1 MSSIEF
7 AHPEAWYLLF
17 GLVPVVIVG
26 LSLYRRLEKSL
37 EYFAAGNKNRKAK
50 IRRRLIARSACWG
63 LAWFFFTAAVSDP
76 SWGTKLVPIQ
86 KYGKAAS
93 FVFDISYSMKAT
105 DVPLEAG
112 GDRLAAAGNFATYLL
127 DNMNG
132 VSVSAVIAKGNG
144 ITAVPLTED
153 FNAVRSLIGSLDPKL
168 MSSAGTSLGS
178 GIRAAAASFPAKAGK
193 KPTVI
198 LFTDG
203 DETDGSLETAAVNAV
218 KDGVSIIIIGFGSEK
233 ETEIIAGDGTTKVNT
248 ALRASKLQ
256 TLAKNVSAAVGKENA
271 VVFVDSNSS
280 RSLSRVL
287 RTLMADYDTVQ
298 TGYELQ
304 SVKRFPLLIFLSMLF
319 FALGFIAA
327 ELTVKRT
334 RLAIF
339 MVSIVALTLLSSC
352 SGRLDSAADVL
363 AGTVRWH
370 QKNYVDATSGFLK
383 VTEKAAS
390 SENDYLMQY
399 GLFGLSATYIMQ
411 NEDEA
416 ALERIKQISPD
427 ASDDILFAAY
437 YNTGIIAH
445 RKGEY
450 EAAADAF
457 KHALMIDGTNVDAK
471 INLELSLMSKS
482 VVPAAAEQ
490 SSGNAVSAP
499 DTSPRQDLIF
509 SLVKES
515 EKNQWK
521 NTETQ
526 DTNPSVIDY

>member
-7 AHPEAWYLLF
+7 AHPEAWYLLL
-17 GLVPVVIVG
+17 GLVPVIIIG
-26 LSLYRRLEKSL
+26 LLLYRRFEKALGYLSSGSK
-37 EYFAAGNKNRKAK
+37 ARKTNIRNRLMV
-50 IRRRLIARSACWG
+50 RTVCWI

-76 SWGTKLVPIQ
+76 SWGTKVVPIQ
-86 KYGKAAS
+86 KYGKEAS
-93 FVFDISYSMKAT
+93 FVFDISYSMKAN
-105 DVPLEAG
+105 DVPIEAG
-112 GDRLAAAGNFATYLL
+112 GDRLAAAGNFAFYLL

-132 VSVSAVIAKGNG
+132 VSVSAVIAKGSG

-168 MSSAGTSLGS
+168 MSSVGTSLGS
-178 GIRAAAASFPAKAGK
+178 GIKAAAASFPAKVGK
-193 KPTVI
+193 QPTII

-203 DETDGSLETAAVNAV
+203 DETDGNLEMAVLNAA
-218 KDGVSIIIIGFGSEK
+218 KDGISTIIIGFGSEK
-233 ETEIIAGDGTTKVNT
+233 ETEIVAGDGVTKVNT
-248 ALRASKLQ
+248 ALRAANLQ
-256 TLAKNVSAAVGKENA
+256 QLATKVSAAVGKEDA

-287 RTLMADYDTVQ
+287 RTLMSDFDTVQ

-304 SVKRFPLLIFLSMLF
+304 SVKRFPLLLFLSIVF

-327 ELTVKRT
+327 ELTVKRS

-339 MVSIVALTLLSSC
+339 MVSIVALTMFSSC
-352 SGRLDSAADVL
+352 SRRLDSAADVL

-383 VTEKAAS
+383 VTEKAVS

-427 ASDDILFAAY
+427 ASEDILFAAY

-457 KHALMIDGTNVDAK
+457 KHALMIDGSNVDAK
-471 INLELSLMSKS
+471 INLELSLMNKS
-482 VVPAAAEQ
+482 VVPTTAEQ
-490 SSGNAVSAP
+490 STDTTVPAS
-499 DTSPRQDLIF
+499 DTSSRQDLIF
-509 SLVKES
+509 SLVKEN

-526 DTNPSVIDY
+526 DSNPSVIDY

>member
-7 AHPEAWYLLF
+7 AHPEAWYLLL
-17 GLVPVVIVG
+17 GLIPVFIAG
-26 LSLYRRLEKSL
+26 LYLYRRFEKALGYLSS
-37 EYFAAGNKNRKAK
+37 GNKARKSK
-50 IRRRLIARSACWG
+50 IRRRLAGRTVCWG
-63 LAWFFFTAAVSDP
+63 LAWFFFVAAMSDP

-93 FVFDISYSMKAT
+93 FVFDISYSMKAD

-112 GDRLAAAGNFATYLL
+112 GDRLTAAGNFASYLL
-127 DNMNG
+127 DNMSG
-132 VSVSAVIAKGNG
+132 VSVSAVIAKGSG

-178 GIRAAAASFPAKAGK
+178 GIKTAAASFPAKAGK

-203 DETDGSLETAAVNAV
+203 DETDGTLETASINAA

-233 ETEIIAGDGTTKVNT
+233 ETEIVAGDGTTKVNT
-248 ALRASKLQ
+248 ALRAVKLQ
-256 TLAKNVSAAVGKENA
+256 QLAANVSAAVGKEDA
-271 VVFVDSNSS
+271 VVFVDSNSN

-287 RTLMADYDTVQ
+287 RTLMSDYDTVQ

-304 SVKRFPLLIFLSMLF
+304 SVKRFPFLIMVSMF
-319 FALGFIAA
+319 FFVLGFIIA
-327 ELTVKRT
+327 EVSIKRS

-339 MVSIVALTLLSSC
+339 MVSIVALTMFSSC
-352 SGRLDSAADVL
+352 SGQLESAGEVL

-390 SENDYLMQY
+390 TGNDYLMQY

-416 ALERIKQISPD
+416 ALERIKQISPE

-482 VVPAAAEQ
+482 VVPTAAEQ

-509 SLVKES
+509 SLIKEN

-526 DTNPSVIDY
+526 DSNPSVIDY